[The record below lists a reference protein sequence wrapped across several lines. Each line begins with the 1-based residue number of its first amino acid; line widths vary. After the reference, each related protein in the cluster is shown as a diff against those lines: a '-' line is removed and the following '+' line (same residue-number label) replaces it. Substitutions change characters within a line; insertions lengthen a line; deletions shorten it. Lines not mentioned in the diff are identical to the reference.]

1 MNRDKTIIPL
11 LAWRNVTKN
20 KRRTTLT
27 LLTAVVGTMMI
38 IFFNALATGG
48 HDQMIEDAVAA
59 NTGHIQIHEKGFW
72 ESRILEYAFVPEKRL
87 IKRLN
92 TDKRINGFSRRINA
106 AGLLSFRD
114 TTTGAIIQGVEHD
127 KEKKVTN
134 THEYIQKGGRYLLSD
149 DTNQIVMGYV
159 LARKLGAGIGD
170 TVYLISQGFDGS
182 IAAEGLTIS
191 GLFETGNPEYDGNLL
206 LMNFKQ
212 AAETFSMKNY
222 ISAIALRLHKT
233 DLTEEVTAD
242 LLAETDRNRIE
253 IMSWDKLMPEL
264 VQFIIIDDAGAYIF
278 DFILLM
284 IVAFGILNTMQMA
297 VFERI
302 REFGI
307 MLAIGTSPSQVLC
320 MVLTEAFFI
329 SILGIITG
337 VSLGSAISYYF
348 TVNPI
353 DYSAYAE
360 EISIW
365 GISTTFYPARLTLLN
380 IAVTSALVIF
390 LSVGFSYFPA
400 RRASRLK
407 PIEAIRQL

>member
-1 MNRDKTIIPL
+1 
-11 LAWRNVTKN
+11 
-20 KRRTTLT
+20 
-27 LLTAVVGTMMI
+27 
-38 IFFNALATGG
+38 
-48 HDQMIEDAVAA
+48 
-59 NTGHIQIHEKGFW
+59 
-72 ESRILEYAFVPEKRL
+72 
-87 IKRLN
+87 
-92 TDKRINGFSRRINA
+92 
-106 AGLLSFRD
+106 
-114 TTTGAIIQGVEHD
+114 
-127 KEKKVTN
+127 
-134 THEYIQKGGRYLLSD
+134 
-149 DTNQIVMGYV
+149 MGYV